1 MTDDFLRQRNS
12 VICRYPHSF
21 EKLGLG
27 KFEYMKGNKV
37 MKISYYLAPAEVM
50 EYREQAAMWAR
61 CSLDA
66 ALRAYQ
72 SKKK

>member
-37 MKISYYLAPAEVM
+37 MKILLSGASRGDGIP
-50 EYREQAAMWAR
+50 
-61 CSLDA
+61 
-66 ALRAYQ
+66 
-72 SKKK
+72 